1 MSANRGT
8 TAALSEL
15 EEKLLH
21 LKNLTEANQFMLEVL
36 KDQGERLQ
44 EIDGDTARSMLREQ
58 ARNRF
63 SPTKGKTPAGQARA
77 DFCTSSSPLTNSC
90 AIGKVEGCRRAMNC
104 SISANCNYSSD

>member
-1 MSANRGT
+1 MSGERMSAIRGT

-44 EIDGDTARSMLREQ
+44 EIDGDTARSMLRAQ
-58 ARNRF
+58 ARSRF
-63 SPTKGKTPAGQARA
+63 SPTKGKTPK
-77 DFCTSSSPLTNSC
+77 PEVL
-90 AIGKVEGCRRAMNC
+90 AILEQTLGTQQ
-104 SISANCNYSSD
+104 SAQIIPFPKRN